1 MFCDRPAIGSSL
13 VEERDRRIGQNEVLF
28 REVNERIERL
38 SQSLQS
44 TDSITI
50 LCECG
55 DQSCAEQIKVSLSE
69 YERVREDPT
78 LFLVRPGHELSDV
91 EHIVERHGEHNVVRK
106 EHGAAEVARED
117 DPRDD

>member
-1 MFCDRPAIGSSL
+1 MEGR
-13 VEERDRRIGQNEVLF
+13 ERRIGQNEVLF

-44 TDSITI
+44 TDSISI

-55 DQSCAEQIKVSLSE
+55 DASCAEQVEVSLSE
-69 YERVREDPT
+69 YERVRQDPT
-78 LFLVRPGHELSDV
+78 LFFVRPGHELNDV

-106 EHGAAEVARED
+106 EDAAAEVACED

>member
-1 MFCDRPAIGSSL
+1 MEGR
-13 VEERDRRIGQNEVLF
+13 ERRIGQNEVLF

-44 TDSITI
+44 TDSISI

-55 DQSCAEQIKVSLSE
+55 NSSCAEQIEVSLSE
-69 YERVREDPT
+69 YEGVRQDPT
-78 LFLVRPGHELSDV
+78 LFFVRPGHALCDV
-91 EHIVERHGEHNVVRK
+91 EHIVERHGEHNVGRK
-106 EHGAAEVARED
+106 EDAAAEVARED

>member
-1 MFCDRPAIGSSL
+1 MQ
-13 VEERDRRIGQNEVLF
+13 ERERRIGQNEVLF

-44 TDSITI
+44 TDSISI

-55 DQSCAEQIKVSLSE
+55 NSSCADQIEVSLSE
-69 YERVREDPT
+69 YERVRQDPT
-78 LFLVRPGHELSDV
+78 LFFVRPGHALSDV

-106 EHGAAEVARED
+106 EDGAAEVARED
-117 DPRDD
+117 DPRAD